1 MPFPNQYLRH
11 HVNIRHL
18 RVMVALDDHRN
29 VGRVAA
35 YLNVT
40 QPAVSKTLAKLESGL
55 GVQLFVRGR
64 RGMEPTDAGTCLV
77 RHAREILSRLS
88 EAGSELRDIA
98 EGQLGH
104 VSLGVLPSSAVVL
117 VPRFIARR
125 QPNDVSVSISVTEG
139 TMATL
144 LPALRAG
151 DIDMT
156 VGVLPTPPL
165 GPEFGTEV
173 LMEDPI
179 AVVVRRNHPLTR
191 LAHVSWNHLDGYPMV
206 LPPQTAYTRGAIDA
220 ILARHE
226 LSASLRIVESVS
238 TMTNVGTLQL
248 TDSVGFLSNML
259 ARHFQNLGVLTV
271 LSLEAPDGV
280 TMRVGLI
287 WMIDRHFTEAHR
299 LVRSG
304 LLETSRELLNGALP
318 PVAKPTDLAPSRNN
332 RAG

>member
-1 MPFPNQYLRH
+1 MASLNQYLRH

-18 RVMVALDDHRN
+18 RVMAALDDHRN

-40 QPAVSKTLAKLESGL
+40 QPAVSKTLAMLETGL
-55 GVQLFVRGR
+55 GVQLFIRGR
-64 RGMEPTDAGTCLV
+64 RGMEPTDAGACLV
-77 RHAREILSRLS
+77 RHAREILSRLN

-98 EGQLGH
+98 EGQLGQ
-104 VSLGVLPSSAVVL
+104 VSLGVLPSAAVVL

-125 QPNDVSVSISVTEG
+125 QPDDASVSISVTEG

-165 GPEFGTEV
+165 GPEFGIEV

-191 LAHVSWNHLDGYPMV
+191 LAHVSWSHLDGYPMV

-226 LSASLRIVESVS
+226 LSVSLGVVESVS

-248 TDSVGFLSNML
+248 TDSVGFLSSML
-259 ARHFQNLGVLTV
+259 AQHFQKLGVLTM

-304 LLETSRELLNGALP
+304 LLETSRELLNAIPP
-318 PVAKPTDLAPSRNN
+318 PVEAPAGLA
-332 RAG
+332 

>member
-1 MPFPNQYLRH
+1 MPSLNQYLRH

-18 RVMVALDDHRN
+18 RVIVALDDHRN

-40 QPAVSKTLAKLESGL
+40 QPAVSKTLATLESGL

-64 RGMEPTDAGTCLV
+64 RGMEPTDAGACLV
-77 RHAREILSRLS
+77 RHAREILSRLN

-98 EGQLGH
+98 EGQLGQ
-104 VSLGVLPSSAVVL
+104 VSLGVLPSAAVVL
-117 VPRFIARR
+117 VPRFIAR
-125 QPNDVSVSISVTEG
+125 QEPNDASVSISVTEG

-179 AVVVRRNHPLTR
+179 AVVVRRGHPLTG
-191 LAHVSWNHLDGYPMV
+191 LAQVSWEHLDGYPMV

-220 ILARHE
+220 ILARHD
-226 LSASLRIVESVS
+226 LSVSRRVVESVS

-248 TDSVGFLSNML
+248 TDSIGFLSSVL
-259 ARHFQNLGVLTV
+259 ARHFEERGVLTM

-280 TMRVGLI
+280 TMRIGLI
-287 WMIDRHFTEAHR
+287 WMIDRHFTEAHK
-299 LVRSG
+299 LVRTG
-304 LLETSRELLNGALP
+304 LVQTSREVLSGLP
-318 PVAKPTDLAPSRNN
+318 SVAEAPSFDTNP
-332 RAG
+332 GP